1 MFKALPA
8 STSTRDQTTSESSTF
23 VQNALTNFNLNQD
36 TNLVGERKDTKAK
49 VDEDAR
55 FTDKRHCSHGL
66 LHRYLRRNEDRYLRR
81 YEDKARSHK
90 VPV

>member
-1 MFKALPA
+1 M
-8 STSTRDQTTSESSTF
+8 
-23 VQNALTNFNLNQD
+23 
-36 TNLVGERKDTKAK
+36 GEGKDTKAK

-55 FTDKRHCSHGL
+55 LADERHCSHGL

-81 YEDKARSHK
+81 YEDKACSHK